1 MNQTN
6 ESFLSKW
13 PIFSLLDENFR
24 RSIKLVCV
32 FGGTGNEAVMLTGAD
47 EMFSLGANSNGCLGV
62 GSGNGCLQP
71 KKVDSMSGKGESNQK
86 FGGGLA
92 ATLCKDMDFF

>member
-1 MNQTN
+1 MNPAS

-13 PIFSLLDENFR
+13 PIFSLLDETFR

-32 FGGTGNEAVMLTGAD
+32 FGGSGNEAIMLTGAD

-71 KKVDSMSGKGESNQK
+71 RKMDSMSGKSK
-86 FGGGLA
+86 F
-92 ATLCKDMDFF
+92 DSDSVMH